1 MKHFQL
7 FFFVLDFLLWSC
19 AELSLASAIFQL
31 SDRIKRCRR
40 VRFVESYDSFFNIVL
55 CYYYLQKN
63 LHPVVHLFTQYSE
76 NSSQKWFQSSDTAQ
90 APGPA
95 SVADTSV
102 GSWGVSFVRTGAAT
116 LPLHFQH
123 YARSNKHL
131 EGWKFFCLD
140 PDTGARLSFF
150 FKIELF

>member
-7 FFFVLDFLLWSC
+7 SFFVLGFLLWSC

-76 NSSQKWFQSSDTAQ
+76 NSSQKWFQSSNTAQ
-90 APGPA
+90 AAGPA

-102 GSWGVSFVRTGAAT
+102 GSWESALFALELLRFHYTFSIMPAVTNIWKDESFSAWIQT
-116 LPLHFQH
+116 LVQGFRVFP
-123 YARSNKHL
+123 R
-131 EGWKFFCLD
+131 
-140 PDTGARLSFF
+140 
-150 FKIELF
+150 